1 MATTIPN
8 IVNSLTG
15 STLDIQK
22 LATDLVAASRAPQQA
37 AINAKLTKTNAVI
50 SSVGKIVSAAST
62 MKQYLALQ
70 HGDPMAL
77 AYLPLKDSTTNT
89 TFIFHPSSPARAVDF
104 SFKINHI
111 ATTNSVT
118 LPGMTDSELVD
129 AGKAGKKL
137 NIYYPLSFQAGIPAT
152 INGTDTTPEKQT
164 IALQSSFNVGD
175 VYRFKLP
182 IADGSANGSIVEKD
196 ITITDA
202 SLADLTDK
210 LNSAGFGVATFSI
223 EGGKIVATYNANGS
237 VPGEIAIEQ
246 VAVGSGIPS
255 ISMDLSQFKTMS
267 DLQAEIKD
275 RIGYDASLVSSGGD
289 TPTYDLTISRGT
301 GQKNKFSFKI
311 MDGISSEAEQVSSGV
326 DARVSVG
333 SKSYTSYSNTF
344 SDLVPDLIINLD
356 PATSTIPSPTVRIKT
371 EPNTTKTKQV
381 LLDVIDGY
389 NNLLAIINNE
399 IKYDKDISKRGGL
412 NNNSIARTFLWQMRE
427 LTTASIKISN
437 TRSVSLAD
445 VGVSTNL
452 DGTLRLDEAKLGAV
466 IASKPGL
473 LESVVSS
480 NVVNGSKVKGA
491 LQRILDMTDII
502 VAPTSSFN
510 TLAQKAQKV
519 DLPKIELEVT
529 KLDDQM
535 TALQEKYLKQ
545 FSAMQTAVQSSKNTQ
560 DSLTQSMASWSAGL
574 KG

>member
-37 AINAKLTKTNAVI
+37 AIDAKLTKTNAVI

-62 MKQYLALQ
+62 MRQFLVVQ
-70 HGDPMAL
+70 HGDPKAL
-77 AYLPLKDSTTNT
+77 AYLPLKDSATNT
-89 TFIFHPSSPARAVDF
+89 TFSFHPASPARAVDF
-104 SFKINHI
+104 SFQVNQV
-111 ATTNSVT
+111 ATMNTVT
-118 LPGMTDSELVD
+118 LPGMTDSELVA
-129 AGKAGKKL
+129 AGAAGKKL
-137 NIYYPLSFQAGIPAT
+137 NIFYPLTFQAGLPT
-152 INGTDTTPEKQT
+152 VVNGTSLTQEKQT
-164 IALQSSFNVGD
+164 ISLQSAFQVGD

-182 IADGSANGSIVEKD
+182 LAGGSSEEKD
-196 ITITDA
+196 ITLTSA
-202 SLADLTDK
+202 SVTDLTDK
-210 LNSAGFGVATFSI
+210 LNAAGFQAASFSLD
-223 EGGKIVATYNANGS
+223 GGKIVATYNDNGQ
-237 VPGEIAIEQ
+237 VPGEISIEQ
-246 VAVGSGIPS
+246 VAVGSGTPS
-255 ISMDLSQFKTMS
+255 ISLNLADFNTMA

-275 RIGYDASLVSSGGD
+275 RVGFDASLISSGGE
-289 TPTYDLTISRGT
+289 TPTYDLTISHGT

-311 MDGISSEAEQVSSGV
+311 MDGLSSTAAGVSSGV
-326 DARVSVG
+326 DARVTVG
-333 SKSYTSYSNTF
+333 GKSYTSASNTF
-344 SDLVPDLIINLD
+344 SDLVPDLIINID
-356 PATSTIPSPTVRIKT
+356 PATSTNPTPTVRLKT
-371 EPNTTKTKQV
+371 EPNTTKSKQV

-389 NNLLAIINNE
+389 NNLQTIINTE
-399 IKYDKDISKRGGL
+399 IKYDKDIAKRGGL
-412 NNNSIARTFLWQMRE
+412 NNNSIARSFLWQMRE
-427 LTTASIKISN
+427 LTTASIKVSN

-452 DGTLRLDEAKLGAV
+452 DGTLSLDENKLASV
-466 IASKPGL
+466 ISSRPGL

-480 NVVNGSKVKGA
+480 NLVNGSTVKGA

-529 KLDDQM
+529 KLDDAM
-535 TALQEKYLKQ
+535 TALQAKYLKQ
-545 FSAMQTAVQSSKNTQ
+545 FSAMQTAVQASKNTQ
-560 DSLTQSMASWSAGL
+560 DSLTQSMASWSASL

>member
-37 AINAKLTKTNAVI
+37 AIDAKLTKTNAVI

-62 MKQYLALQ
+62 MKQYLVLQ
-70 HGDPMAL
+70 HGDPKAL
-77 AYLPLKDSTTNT
+77 AYSPLKDTTTNT
-89 TFIFHPSSPARAVDF
+89 TFTFHPSSPARAVDF
-104 SFKINHI
+104 SFQINQT

-118 LPGMTDSELVD
+118 LPGMTDSDLVA
-129 AGKAGKKL
+129 AGNAGKKL
-137 NIYYPLSFQAGIPAT
+137 NIYYPLTYQSGLPSIV
-152 INGTDTTPEKQT
+152 NGTVSSPEKQA
-164 IALQSSFNVGD
+164 ISLSPAFNVGD
-175 VYRFKLP
+175 VYRLKLP
-182 IADGSANGSIVEKD
+182 LADGSSVEKEV
-196 ITITDA
+196 TLTDA
-202 SLADLTDK
+202 SLTDLRDK
-210 LNSAGFGVATFSI
+210 LNAAAFQDATFSI
-223 EGGKIVATYNANGS
+223 DGSKIVATYNTNGQ
-237 VPGEIAIEQ
+237 VPGEIAIQQ
-246 VAVGSGIPS
+246 VAVGSGSPS
-255 ISMDLSQFKTMS
+255 ISLDLSKFATMA

-275 RIGYDASLVSSGGD
+275 RIGFDASLVSSGGD
-289 TPTYDLTISRGT
+289 NPTYDLTISHGT

-311 MDGISSEAEQVSSGV
+311 TDGLSTVAEQVSSGV
-326 DARVSVG
+326 DARVSVSG
-333 SKSYTSYSNTF
+333 KSYTSSSNTF
-344 SDLVPDLIINLD
+344 SDLVPDLIINID
-356 PATSTIPSPTVRIKT
+356 PLISTSPAPTARIKT

-389 NNLLAIINNE
+389 NNLLSIINNE

-427 LTTASIKISN
+427 LTTTSIKISN
-437 TRSVSLAD
+437 SRSVSLAD

-452 DGTLRLDEAKLGAV
+452 DGTLNLDQNKLGAV
-466 IASKPGL
+466 MASKPGL

-480 NVVNGSKVKGA
+480 NVVNGSTVKGA
-491 LQRILDMTDII
+491 LQRILDMTDTI

-510 TLAQKAQKV
+510 VLAQKAQKV

-535 TALQEKYLKQ
+535 TALQAKYLKQ
-545 FSAMQTAVQSSKNTQ
+545 FSAMQTAVQASKNTQ
-560 DSLTQSMASWSAGL
+560 DSLTQSMASWTAGL

>member
-37 AINAKLTKTNAVI
+37 AIDAKLTKTNAVI

-62 MKQYLALQ
+62 MKQYLVVQ
-70 HGDPMAL
+70 HGDPKAL
-77 AYLPLKDSTTNT
+77 AYLPLKDSATNT
-89 TFIFHPSSPARAVDF
+89 TFTFHPSSPARAVDF
-104 SFKINHI
+104 SFQINQL
-111 ATTNSVT
+111 ATTNSVV
-118 LPGMTDSELVD
+118 LPGMTDSELVA
-129 AGKAGKKL
+129 AGAAGKKL
-137 NIYYPLSFQAGIPAT
+137 NIYYPLTFQAGLPT
-152 INGTDTTPEKQT
+152 IVNGTVSTKEKQMLS
-164 IALQSSFNVGD
+164 LQSSFQVGD
-175 VYRFKLP
+175 VFRFKLP
-182 IADGSANGSIVEKD
+182 LPDGSSMEKD
-196 ITITDA
+196 VTLTSA
-202 SLADLTDK
+202 SVTDLTDK
-210 LNSAGFGVATFSI
+210 LNAAGFPAASFTT
-223 EGGKIVATYNANGS
+223 EGGKIVATYNDNGQ
-237 VPGEIAIEQ
+237 VAGEVSIEQ
-246 VAVGSGIPS
+246 IGVGSGSPS
-255 ISMDLSQFKTMS
+255 ISLDLSTFNTMA

-275 RIGYDASLVSSGGD
+275 RVGYDASLVSSGGV
-289 TPTYDLTISRGT
+289 TPSYDLTISHGT

-311 MDGISSEAEQVSSGV
+311 MDGLSSAAEQVSSGA

-333 SKSYTSYSNTF
+333 GKSYASGSNTF
-344 SDLVPDLIINLD
+344 SDLVPDLIINID
-356 PATSTIPSPTVRIKT
+356 PATSTNPAPTVRLKT
-371 EPNTTKTKQV
+371 EPNTAKSKQV

-389 NNLLAIINNE
+389 NNLLSIINTE
-399 IKYDKDISKRGGL
+399 IKYDKDIAKRGGL

-427 LTTASIKISN
+427 LTTASIKVSN

-452 DGTLRLDEAKLGAV
+452 DGTLSLDENKLAAV

-480 NVVNGSKVKGA
+480 NVVNGSAVKGA
-491 LQRILDMTDII
+491 LQRILDMTNII

-529 KLDDQM
+529 RLDDAM
-535 TALQEKYLKQ
+535 TALQAKYLKQ
-545 FSAMQTAVQSSKNTQ
+545 FSAMQTAVQASKNTQ
-560 DSLTQSMASWSAGL
+560 DSLSQSMASWSAGL